1 MTTSSKLSVKTT
13 KSIRLVLISDTHELH
28 RELDVPDGDILIHCG
43 DISMMSRSLAAIED
57 FDDWLGA
64 LPHKVKLLV
73 PGNHEF
79 VLEDSGHRGLITN
92 ATMLVN
98 ESVKVMGLRIWGSPT
113 TPLVDG
119 AFGVIS
125 DIDRARLYEQI
136 PKDTDIVVT
145 HGPPY
150 GVLDQ
155 APGSEYHAGCC
166 QLLAAIQRVKPR
178 LHVFGHAHGCF
189 GTMDTPETL
198 FANVA
203 LLGSDGSL
211 SNAPVVLQ
219 MSR

>member
-1 MTTSSKLSVKTT
+1 MTTRSKLSVKKT
-13 KSIRLVLISDTHELH
+13 KSIRVVLISDTHELH

-43 DISMMSRSLAAIED
+43 DTGMMSRSLAAIED
-57 FDDWLGA
+57 FDDWLGG

-79 VLEDSGHRGLITN
+79 VLENPGRRGLITN
-92 ATMLVN
+92 ATVLVN
-98 ESVKVMGLRIWGSPT
+98 ESVTVMGLRIWGSPT

-119 AFGVIS
+119 AFGLIS
-125 DIDRARLYEQI
+125 DRHRARLYEQI
-136 PKDTDIVVT
+136 PNDTNIVVT

-155 APGSEYHAGCC
+155 APGSEYHAGCR
-166 QLLAAIQRVKPR
+166 QLLAAMQRVKPR

-189 GTMDTPETL
+189 GMMDTPETL

-211 SNAPVVLQ
+211 SNPAVVLQ
-219 MSR
+219 MNR

>member
-1 MTTSSKLSVKTT
+1 MTTRTKLSAKTP

-43 DISMMSRSLAAIED
+43 DLSMMSRSLAAIED
-57 FDDWLGA
+57 FDEWLGE
-64 LPHKVKLLV
+64 LPHRVKLVV

-79 VLEDSGHRGLITN
+79 VLEDSGRRGLITN
-92 ATMLVN
+92 ATMLIN
-98 ESVKVMGLRIWGSPT
+98 ESVMVMGLRIWGSPV
-113 TPLVDG
+113 TPLYG
-119 AFGVIS
+119 AAFGLIS
-125 DIDRARLYEQI
+125 DRDRTRLYAQI
-136 PKDTDIVVT
+136 PGDTDIVIT

-155 APGSEYHAGCC
+155 APGSEYHAGCR
-166 QLLAAIQRVKPR
+166 QLLAAIERVKPR

-189 GTMDTPETL
+189 GMVDTPETL
-198 FANVA
+198 FVNVA

-211 SNAPVVLQ
+211 SSPPVVLQ

>member
-1 MTTSSKLSVKTT
+1 MTTRSKLSVKAT

-57 FDDWLGA
+57 FDDWLGG

-79 VLEDSGHRGLITN
+79 VLENPGRRGLITN

-98 ESVKVMGLRIWGSPT
+98 ESVTVMGLRIWGSPT

-119 AFGVIS
+119 AFGLIS
-125 DIDRARLYEQI
+125 DRDRARLYEQI
-136 PKDTDIVVT
+136 PNDTNIVIT

-155 APGSEYHAGCC
+155 APGSEYHAGCP
-166 QLLAAIQRVKPR
+166 QLLAAMQRVKPR

-189 GTMDTPETL
+189 GMMDTPETL

-211 SNAPVVLQ
+211 SNPAVVLQ
-219 MSR
+219 MNR

>member
-1 MTTSSKLSVKTT
+1 MTTRSKLSAKTA

-43 DISMMSRSLAAIED
+43 DLSMMSRSLAAIED
-57 FDDWLGA
+57 FDEWLGE
-64 LPHKVKLLV
+64 LPHRVKLVV

-79 VLEDSGHRGLITN
+79 ALEDPARRGLISN
-92 ATMLVN
+92 ARLLIN
-98 ESVKVMGLRIWGSPT
+98 ESVEVKGLKIWGSPV
-113 TPLVDG
+113 TPLYG
-119 AFGVIS
+119 AAFGLIS
-125 DIDRARLYEQI
+125 DRDRTRLYAQI
-136 PKDTDIVVT
+136 PGDTDIVIT

-155 APGSEYHAGCC
+155 APGSEYHAGCR
-166 QLLAAIQRVKPR
+166 QLLAAMQRVKPR

-189 GTMDTPETL
+189 GMMDTPETL

-211 SNAPVVLQ
+211 SSPPVVLQ

>member
-1 MTTSSKLSVKTT
+1 MTTRSKLSVKTT

-57 FDDWLGA
+57 FDDWLGG

-79 VLEDSGHRGLITN
+79 ALEDPGRRGIITN

-98 ESVKVMGLRIWGSPT
+98 ESLTVMGLRIWGSPT

-125 DIDRARLYEQI
+125 DRDRARLYEQI
-136 PKDTDIVVT
+136 PKDTNIVVT

-155 APGSEYHAGCC
+155 APASEYHAGCH
-166 QLLAAIQRVKPR
+166 QLLTAMQRVKPR

-189 GTMDTPETL
+189 GIMDTPETL

-203 LLGSDGSL
+203 LLGLDGSL
-211 SNAPVVLQ
+211 SNPPVVLQ

>member
-1 MTTSSKLSVKTT
+1 MTTRSKLSAKTA

-43 DISMMSRSLAAIED
+43 DLSMMSRSLAAIED
-57 FDDWLGA
+57 FDEWLGE
-64 LPHKVKLLV
+64 LPHRVKLVV

-79 VLEDSGHRGLITN
+79 VLEDSGRRGLITN
-92 ATMLVN
+92 ATMLIN
-98 ESVKVMGLRIWGSPT
+98 ESVMVMGLRIWGSPV
-113 TPLVDG
+113 TPLYG
-119 AFGVIS
+119 AAFGLIS
-125 DIDRARLYEQI
+125 DRDRTRLYAQI
-136 PKDTDIVVT
+136 PGDTDIVIT

-155 APGSEYHAGCC
+155 APGSEYHAGCR
-166 QLLAAIQRVKPR
+166 QLLAAIERVKPR

-189 GTMDTPETL
+189 GMMDTPETL

-211 SNAPVVLQ
+211 SSPPVVLQ

>member
-1 MTTSSKLSVKTT
+1 MTTRSKLSVKTT
-13 KSIRLVLISDTHELH
+13 KAIRLVLISDTHELH

-57 FDDWLGA
+57 FDDWLGG

-79 VLEDSGHRGLITN
+79 VLEDPARRGLITN
-92 ATMLVN
+92 ATMLIN
-98 ESVKVMGLRIWGSPT
+98 ESVKVMGLRIWGSPV
-113 TPLVDG
+113 TPLCG
-119 AFGVIS
+119 AAFGLIS
-125 DIDRARLYEQI
+125 DRERTELYGQI
-136 PKDTDIVVT
+136 PADTDIVIT

-150 GVLDQ
+150 GVLDRE
-155 APGSEYHAGCC
+155 PGSEYHAGCR

-189 GTMDTPETL
+189 GKMDSPDTL
-198 FANVA
+198 FVNVA

-211 SNAPVVLQ
+211 SSSPVVLQ